1 VVLELYLDWLAYCFN
16 SNGRLHALLDSLV
29 LGTKSLELLLDFC
42 HPLRVDPNVSQD
54 VEAANM

>member
-1 VVLELYLDWLAYCFN
+1 
-16 SNGRLHALLDSLV
+16 LV

-54 VEAANM
+54 VEAANMCDFYARIFW